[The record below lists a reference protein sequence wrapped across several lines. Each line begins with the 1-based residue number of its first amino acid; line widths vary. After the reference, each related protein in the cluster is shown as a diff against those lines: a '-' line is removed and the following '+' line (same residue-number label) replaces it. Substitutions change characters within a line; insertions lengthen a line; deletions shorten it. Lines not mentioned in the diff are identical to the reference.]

1 MTNSGASTKPTR
13 QRPKRLR
20 SSGGLSSWEQRFK
33 ELELFRKEH
42 GHCNVPTRYQPNPA
56 LGKWAVNVR
65 QAKKHG
71 MLTEEKA
78 RRLDALGFC
87 WVMKQ
92 FGVLIPW
99 EQRINELNA
108 FKKEHGHCNVPG
120 KYQPNPA
127 LGRWVAAT
135 RHRKKRGKLAEDK
148 IRILDA
154 LGFCWLRLEKPHL
167 PTKQTLAIES
177 ESCAR
182 ATCRG

>member
-99 EQRINELNA
+99 EQRINDLKA
-108 FKKEHGHCNVPG
+108 FKKTHGHCNVPH
-120 KYQPNPA
+120 KYQPNPV
-127 LGRWVAAT
+127 LGRWVATT
-135 RHRKKRGKLAEDK
+135 RHRKKRGKLDQD
-148 IRILDA
+148 RILLLDA
-154 LGFCWLRLEKPHL
+154 LGFRWV
-167 PTKQTLAIES
+167 
-177 ESCAR
+177 
-182 ATCRG
+182 